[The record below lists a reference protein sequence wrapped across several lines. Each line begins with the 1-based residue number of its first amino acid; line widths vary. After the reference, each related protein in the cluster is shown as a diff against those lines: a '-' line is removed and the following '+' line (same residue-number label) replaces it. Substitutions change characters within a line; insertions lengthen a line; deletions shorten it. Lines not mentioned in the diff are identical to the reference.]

1 MISDLQQLEESA
13 LAELETAKTEDQFL
27 VVRTKYIGR
36 KGLLTGLLRNI
47 AQVPDAEKPLFGK
60 LCNELKNLL
69 NGKIEEA
76 LQRQAIRK
84 KEDVLLK
91 EKIDVTLPGSVIKC
105 GRIHPV
111 IQVRRE
117 ICAIFASFGFS
128 VVEGPEIELDYY
140 NFEALNIPKDH
151 PARDMQDTFYIE
163 DNIVLRTHTSPVQV
177 RIMEKIQP
185 PLRIL
190 SPGKV
195 YRRDSDVSHTPMF
208 NQIEGLL
215 VDKGVSFGDLKGIL
229 TAFLKK
235 FSGRVLRYDF
245 VPVFFLLLN
254 HRLK

>member
-1 MISDLQQLEESA
+1 MISELQQLEESA
-13 LAELETAKTEDQFL
+13 LAELETARTEDQFL
-27 VVRTKYIGR
+27 LVKTKYIGR

-69 NGKIEEA
+69 NTKIEEA

-91 EKIDVTLPGSVIKC
+91 EKIDVTLPGRITKC

-111 IQVRRE
+111 IQIRRE

-151 PARDMQDTFYIE
+151 PARDM
-163 DNIVLRTHTSPVQV
+163 
-177 RIMEKIQP
+177 
-185 PLRIL
+185 
-190 SPGKV
+190 
-195 YRRDSDVSHTPMF
+195 
-208 NQIEGLL
+208 
-215 VDKGVSFGDLKGIL
+215 
-229 TAFLKK
+229 
-235 FSGRVLRYDF
+235 
-245 VPVFFLLLN
+245 
-254 HRLK
+254 